1 MEPTCPANSALVA
14 VHEKEFK
21 HLRELLEEKLKATDK
36 ALTVQAIEYQ
46 RRLTELNHAAE
57 RLSAMQER
65 FVNADLYRAEH
76 KALADLHR
84 ADLERLEREVQLIQK
99 MVWVGVGILA
109 AVQFGLHYIR

>member
-1 MEPTCPANSALVA
+1 MEPTCPANSSLVA

-36 ALTVQAIEYQ
+36 ALTVQAVEYQ
-46 RRLTELNHAAE
+46 RRLMELNHAAE

-76 KALADLHR
+76 KSLGDLHR
-84 ADLERLEREVQLIQK
+84 SDIDRLDREIQIIQK
-99 MVWVGVGILA
+99 MVWIGVGILA
-109 AVQFGLHYIR
+109 TLQFGLHYIK